1 MKSKLVKFLTQEG
14 LRPTG
19 FSLEEKSPAP
29 MLEELKQFICWY
41 IASTKGRIVDTLT
54 YSVTI
59 PFFLNYIP
67 LV

>member
-19 FSLEEKSPAP
+19 FSLEEKSPL
-29 MLEELKQFICWY
+29 LEELKQFIGWY

-54 YSVTI
+54 YSVRI
-59 PFFLNYIP
+59 PFSINYIP
-67 LV
+67 LL